1 MRSVTWFTVVSML
14 LVFAAPAF
22 ASENGEGQLVAPS
35 KAVADAWAREARQS
49 ASLKRPQKALNTLQI
64 TYAGL
69 QAADMWTTIAA
80 RNNGAREVNPLMY
93 GSYAKGMAFK
103 AAMSASTMLATR
115 AMAKKNKKAAVVTMI
130 LVNGVTAA
138 VVANNVRN
146 ARR

>member
-1 MRSVTWFTVVSML
+1 M
-14 LVFAAPAF
+14 
-22 ASENGEGQLVAPS
+22 
-35 KAVADAWAREARQS
+35 D
-49 ASLKRPQKALNTLQI
+49 
-64 TYAGL
+64 
-69 QAADMWTTIAA
+69 
-80 RNNGAREVNPLMY
+80 